1 MRWVISIVI
10 ALCFATSAFGAK
22 RCLAISVSPQSAKA
36 TVSGVLQRQWF
47 WGPPNFG
54 ENPKTDAHYQDFVLR
69 LDHPLVLR
77 DRPASYGNPK
87 LLRIIQ
93 IRTEYDKPIRGVL
106 FRLVGKHIETSGNL
120 LSAVLP
126 SDNTPVVQWPTE
138 ARLSRIRTPAL
149 CVRDV

>member
-1 MRWVISIVI
+1 VISIII
-10 ALCFATSAFGAK
+10 ALCFATSALGAE
-22 RCLAISVSPQSAKA
+22 RCLAISESPQSAKA
-36 TVSGVLQRQWF
+36 TLSGVLQHQWF

-54 ENPKTDAHYQDFVLR
+54 EDPKTDAHYQDFVLR

-77 DRPASYGNPK
+77 DSPVLHGNPK
-87 LLRIIQ
+87 LLRAIQ
-93 IRTEYDKPIRGVL
+93 IRTEFDKPIREVL
-106 FRLVGKHIETSGNL
+106 RRLVGKHIETSGNL

-138 ARLSRIRTPAL
+138 AHLSRMRAPAL